1 MANLVITI
9 GRENGSGGRQLGS
22 ELAAALGVKC
32 YDSELINETAK
43 ASGFAKSFVETH
55 EEHRP
60 GSFLYSLVTGGG
72 VVADEQPFPVQ
83 IFQAQSEVIRTIAAR
98 ESCVIVGRCDNSVI
112 PPEEPATSEKVPV
125 ASEMRGMWGLRP
137 SDTVAR
143 GNECLENLVKIL
155 EDRGVV
161 VDRPTPLQWNQAI
174 GTPDFRN
181 DSMMTCMPP
190 RDILLTIGNEIMAA
204 ANSFRCRYFE
214 YLAYWPLMKQY
225 FDEDP
230 DFLWTQAPRPRL
242 TARSYKHNYYD
253 EKISLEERLERTA
266 AKDFVTTE
274 VEPMWDAADVMRM
287 GKDLFIQ
294 HGLTTNRAAMDWF
307 QRYYPEY
314 RVHAVNFPGDP
325 YPIHIDATFVPLR
338 PGLIINNP
346 HRPLPEP
353 QRAIFEA
360 NDWQIVEAAQ
370 PAHTEPPALCYSSVW
385 LSMNCLVL
393 DPKTVIVEASE
404 VHQQEQMDKL
414 GMNVIPC
421 DLRDAYP
428 FGGGLHCSTAD
439 VYREGECLDYFPN
452 RVEDPTLVRPEM
464 WK

>member
-1 MANLVITI
+1 
-9 GRENGSGGRQLGS
+9 
-22 ELAAALGVKC
+22 
-32 YDSELINETAK
+32 
-43 ASGFAKSFVETH
+43 
-55 EEHRP
+55 
-60 GSFLYSLVTGGG
+60 
-72 VVADEQPFPVQ
+72 
-83 IFQAQSEVIRTIAAR
+83 
-98 ESCVIVGRCDNSVI
+98 
-112 PPEEPATSEKVPV
+112 
-125 ASEMRGMWGLRP
+125 
-137 SDTVAR
+137 
-143 GNECLENLVKIL
+143 
-155 EDRGVV
+155 
-161 VDRPTPLQWNQAI
+161 
-174 GTPDFRN
+174 
-181 DSMMTCMPP
+181 
-190 RDILLTIGNEIMAA
+190 
-204 ANSFRCRYFE
+204 
-214 YLAYWPLMKQY
+214 
-225 FDEDP
+225 
-230 DFLWTQAPRPRL
+230 
-242 TARSYKHNYYD
+242 
-253 EKISLEERLERTA
+253 
-266 AKDFVTTE
+266 
-274 VEPMWDAADVMRM
+274 MWDAADVMRM
-287 GKDLFIQ
+287 GRAPVHPARPDHQ
-294 HGLTTNRAAMDWF
+294 PRRHGLVPALLPRVPRA
-307 QRYYPEY
+307 RREL
-314 RVHAVNFPGDP
+314 PGDP

-385 LSMNCLVL
+385 LSMNCLIL